1 MVKPEIYGDHEKL
14 QVINIKYG
22 QNQSKLNGLNEEWEK
37 LMLQLETQN
46 DSMT

>member
-14 QVINIKYG
+14 KVINTKYG
-22 QNQSKLNGLNEEWEK
+22 QNQSKLTELNQEWEK

-46 DSMT
+46 D